1 MRRRCLNRAAWC
13 SGGTR
18 CDMAAQV
25 VTEALRRWIVEQAQ
39 AGHSA
44 DAVLVAMKASGWDE
58 SVALDAM
65 ESTLLPLTAQRG
77 GAAEMPFIDTRHAHC
92 IELPDRQVQVLASLD
107 LPRVVM
113 LSGVLTDDE
122 CDQLIDAARS
132 RLARSETV
140 DDRTG
145 AGEVHEARTSRGMF
159 FQREETDL
167 VARIER
173 RLATL
178 LSWPIER
185 GEGLQ
190 VLHYGPGA
198 EYLPHHDYFDPD
210 APGSAAVL
218 RRGGQ
223 RVGTVVMYLNTPA
236 AGGATVFPDAGGLC
250 VNAVK
255 GHAVFFSYP
264 LPVAATRSLHGGA
277 PVLQGEKWVAT
288 KWLRQSRFD

>member
-1 MRRRCLNRAAWC
+1 MPRPCPSPVAWC
-13 SGGTR
+13 SGDMG
-18 CDMAAQV
+18 CDMASQV
-25 VTEALRRWIVEQAQ
+25 VTEALKRWIVEQAQ

-44 DAVLVAMKASGWDE
+44 DAVLAAMKASGWEE

-65 ESTLLPLTAQRG
+65 ESSLLPLTAQSA
-77 GAAEMPFIDTRHAHC
+77 GALEMPVIDTSGAHV
-92 IELPDRQVQVLASLD
+92 IDLPDRQVQVLASVD

-113 LSGVLTDDE
+113 LGGFLSDAE
-122 CDQLIDAARS
+122 CDQLIEAARS

-140 DDRTG
+140 DEQTG
-145 AGEVHEARTSRGMF
+145 VGEVHEARTSRGMF

-173 RLATL
+173 RLAAL

-198 EYLPHHDYFDPD
+198 EYRPHHDYFDPD

-223 RVGTVVMYLNTPA
+223 RVGTVVMYLNTPV
-236 AGGATVFPDAGGLC
+236 AGGATVFPDAGGLS
-250 VNAVK
+250 VSAIK

-277 PVLQGEKWVAT
+277 PVLQGDKWVAT
-288 KWLRQSRFD
+288 KWVRQGRFD